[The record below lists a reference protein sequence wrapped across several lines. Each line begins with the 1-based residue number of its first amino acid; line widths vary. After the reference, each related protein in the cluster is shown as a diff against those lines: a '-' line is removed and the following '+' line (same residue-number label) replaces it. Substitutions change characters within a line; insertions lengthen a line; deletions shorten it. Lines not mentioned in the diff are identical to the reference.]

1 MSFWEKINPFKRV
14 THCHVPLIAGNTATM
29 DTVGGIITGMVEHP
43 ENEKLVI
50 EFTGVVVD
58 STMDNDLFE
67 EYLDAID
74 EAQKVLNEKVKEIHR
89 RQVETKDQLERDKKI
104 LADFDPE
111 TGMTMKME
119 PGLVFSFWE
128 GEDAGI
134 TAYGHRDKEEF
145 AAEIQ
150 RYDDYQSGMRGS
162 SQHPESEIDHRW
174 GRAVLRHGEIEVQV
188 CDRHD
193 SGAFPITIVW
203 NTR

>member
-14 THCHVPLIAGNTATM
+14 THCHVPIIAGHTATM
-29 DTVGGIITGMVEHP
+29 DIVGGIVTGMVEHP
-43 ENEKLVI
+43 FDDGLVI
-50 EFTGVVVD
+50 EFTGVVVG

-74 EAQKVLNEKVKEIHR
+74 EAQKVLNEKVEEI
-89 RQVETKDQLERDKKI
+89 QSESEVAEDNQLLES
-104 LADFDPE
+104 FNPE
-111 TGMTMKME
+111 TDMTMEME
-119 PGLVFSFWE
+119 LGLVFSFWE

-188 CDRHD
+188 CDRHAP
-193 SGAFPITIVW
+193 GAFPITIVW
-203 NTR
+203 NAR